1 MATSGSVRS
10 ATLVAVCALLCVAR
24 AAAQPARSDSV
35 PLPSVFVG
43 TGIGP
48 ATNDAASRMRLFEEG
63 WATVWLA
70 EAGAAV
76 SERVGIGVEY
86 SQPSAATAFTT
97 VGAGRAQIAGR
108 QEERVLLGLLRAR
121 LTGVN
126 RWALDVVG
134 GAGVLF
140 QHHETGGCVPA
151 VPVCESTEGPAIDE
165 RAGAVAIGVDVPVRI
180 TRHFA
185 IATAVRAYFLRR
197 GEHTSESD
205 LNLPWQYEW
214 RPSTRG
220 AVVVSGR
227 FVW

>member
-63 WATVWLA
+63 RATVWLV

-134 GAGVLF
+134 GAIVLF
-140 QHHETGGCVPA
+140 QHHETVDRRRKPILICSTGSARWPQGANSRWTPPQSCRSEASSSFPA
-151 VPVCESTEGPAIDE
+151 PRSPICWPTHTPPPWRRRPATTSGS
-165 RAGAVAIGVDVPVRI
+165 AAP
-180 TRHFA
+180 
-185 IATAVRAYFLRR
+185 RR
-197 GEHTSESD
+197 
-205 LNLPWQYEW
+205 
-214 RPSTRG
+214 R
-220 AVVVSGR
+220 
-227 FVW
+227 